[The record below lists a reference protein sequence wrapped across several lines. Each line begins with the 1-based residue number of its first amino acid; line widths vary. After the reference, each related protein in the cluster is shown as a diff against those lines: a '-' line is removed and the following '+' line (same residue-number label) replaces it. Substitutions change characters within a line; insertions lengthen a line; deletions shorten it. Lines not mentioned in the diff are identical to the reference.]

1 MRVFIEIT
9 LSNNSKEYFNIDE
22 IQSVLEDNTGRYHVR
37 FRDQKHY
44 YSITDEEFLKWKK
57 HVQVL

>member
-9 LSNNSKEYFNIDE
+9 LANNAKEYFNIDE
-22 IQSVLEDNTGRYHVR
+22 IQSVLEDNTGRHHVR
-37 FRDQKHY
+37 FRDKKHY
-44 YSITDEEFLKWKK
+44 YSIAEEEFLKWKK